1 MHMYTTCTTCTV
13 HVLSGVKE
21 CVVYIDKVEV
31 HSIVDLL
38 PTHFRS
44 KIHVESTMVAV

>member
-1 MHMYTTCTTCTV
+1 MHV
-13 HVLSGVKE
+13 HVYIHICGVKE

-38 PTHFRS
+38 LTQISHFRS
-44 KIHVESTMVAV
+44 RIHVESTMVAV

>member
-1 MHMYTTCTTCTV
+1 MYSTCSV
-13 HVLSGVKE
+13 HTYMYLVGVKE

-38 PTHFRS
+38 LTHFRLR
-44 KIHVESTMVAV
+44 ILVESTMVAV